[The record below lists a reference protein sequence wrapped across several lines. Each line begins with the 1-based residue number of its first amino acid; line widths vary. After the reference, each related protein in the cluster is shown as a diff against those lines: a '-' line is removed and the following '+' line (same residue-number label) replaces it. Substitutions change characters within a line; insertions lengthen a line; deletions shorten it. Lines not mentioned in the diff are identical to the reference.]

1 MAHKKKENRDRKR
14 KQPIPQACAI
24 PTKKQRQASD
34 RRITKHDLEEIK
46 SLYAFKRMMKEQ
58 MKND

>member
-1 MAHKKKENRDRKR
+1 MAHKKKENVGRKR

-24 PTKKQRQASD
+24 PTKKQRLAND
-34 RRITKHDLEEIK
+34 RRITKHDLEEIR
-46 SLYAFKRMMKEQ
+46 SLLIFKQVMKEQ